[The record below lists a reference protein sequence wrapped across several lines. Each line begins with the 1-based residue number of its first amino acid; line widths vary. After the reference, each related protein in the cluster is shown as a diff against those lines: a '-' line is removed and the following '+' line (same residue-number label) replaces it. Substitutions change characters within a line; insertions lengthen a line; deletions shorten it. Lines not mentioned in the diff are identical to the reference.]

1 VEDGL
6 VIDLRT
12 DPPTLV
18 ISEVEREPLVSD
30 QPSWRQRVTVRLF
43 DLLIAIP
50 AFVLTLPLVLLLMI
64 AVRIDSPGPA
74 LFASPRI
81 TRNGRPFR
89 MWKLRT
95 MLPDSDRI
103 LAAHFREHPEEAAK
117 FAASMKLEN
126 DPRVTR
132 LGPFLRQWSLDEL
145 PQLLNVILG
154 HMSIVG
160 PRPLLADE
168 AERMGAA
175 YGTVVRVKGGMTGLW
190 QVSGRSTLTFEQRVP
205 LDVTYVNQRNVRTDL
220 RIIGITVVQFVR
232 GRPGAF

>member
-1 VEDGL
+1 V
-6 VIDLRT
+6 
-12 DPPTLV
+12 
-18 ISEVEREPLVSD
+18 
-30 QPSWRQRVTVRLF
+30 
-43 DLLIAIP
+43 P
-50 AFVLTLPLVLLLMI
+50 AFVITLPLVLLLMV

-81 TRNGRPFR
+81 TRNGRRFD

-95 MLPDSDRI
+95 MFPESDRI
-103 LAAHFREHPEEAAK
+103 LADHFRQHPEDAAA
-117 FAASMKLEN
+117 FAANMKLEN

-132 LGPFLRQWSLDEL
+132 LGPFLRRWSLDEL

-175 YGTVVRVKGGMTGLW
+175 YATVVRVKGGLTGLW
-190 QVSGRSTLTFEQRVP
+190 QVSGRSMLTFEQRVP
-205 LDVTYVNQRNVRTDL
+205 LDVAYANRRTVWTDV
-220 RIIGITVVQFVR
+220 RIIGTTIVQYVR